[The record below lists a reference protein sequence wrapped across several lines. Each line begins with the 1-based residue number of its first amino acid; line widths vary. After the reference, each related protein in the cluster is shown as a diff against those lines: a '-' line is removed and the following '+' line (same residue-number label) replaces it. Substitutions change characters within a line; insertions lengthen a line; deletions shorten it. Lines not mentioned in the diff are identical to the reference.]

1 MADFNITALIGADVK
16 NFKDGMSEAKGA
28 FADFKKEA
36 SNTMAVVGDALA
48 KGGKAMTTGITL
60 PVVGGVAA
68 AVKSFADLEQILGG
82 VEKLFGDSANAVIRN
97 SESAYRRAGVSG
109 VDYMEQVTSFS
120 ATLLAGLEGDTVK
133 AAEYADKA
141 IVDMAD
147 NANTFGTNIGDI
159 QNAYQG
165 FAKDNYSML
174 DNLKLGFGGTA
185 GEMARL
191 VNESGVMGDA
201 FEATAENVKEIPFD
215 QLIEAIHVTQT
226 EMGITG
232 TTAKEAA
239 ETVSGSYDTM
249 IAAGKDFIAG
259 LGNVNTDTLE
269 NFHVLSESIETFVG
283 NVKGVLSTIWDNLPF
298 EEWQKWLGVIVAS
311 IGPVMWAIG
320 TLVGTFSKIIGAI
333 KFVLGGLAALKGG
346 FVAVKAGTAVASGPM
361 ATLGAA
367 LGAITAPMWIVI
379 GVVAAL
385 IGAFVYLW
393 KTNEEFRNKVIE
405 IWNAI
410 LDFLLPII
418 ETIKT
423 FIMDTWNNL
432 VTWWAENQEGIKNKL
447 VEVWNA
453 IVDFIM
459 PIVQAIVDFL
469 KETWETIATWW
480 SENQEA
486 MRETVDTVWNAIKSI
501 FDSVVTLITGIVEA
515 GLELIRKFW
524 DRWGTVITTIVE
536 VAWEFIKSVFSGA
549 LDNILTVVSSVID
562 QIKNVFQFAMDFIEN
577 LVNTILAIISGD
589 WEGALNG
596 IQGMVD
602 AFKTFVSDTF
612 GTLMD
617 TAEELV
623 QNGIDAITGFFDSL
637 ADIDLWGAGKAI
649 IDGFLGGLKSAY
661 DGVKTFVGGIAGWI
675 AENKGPISYDKKLLI
690 GAGQAIMQ
698 GLDRGLTDK
707 FKDVQR
713 NVSSMAGSI
722 SDAVTD
728 ASAMGNNLNNALA
741 SSVGGNYNMTAN
753 GQLTINQQ
761 PAFINL
767 DLGGRSYRAFVED
780 ISNAQSQNV
789 RFEESYSL

>member
-1 MADFNITALIGADVK
+1 MQL
-16 NFKDGMSEAKGA
+16 
-28 FADFKKEA
+28 
-36 SNTMAVVGDALA
+36 
-48 KGGKAMTTGITL
+48 
-60 PVVGGVAA
+60 
-68 AVKSFADLEQILGG
+68 
-82 VEKLFGDSANAVIRN
+82 
-97 SESAYRRAGVSG
+97 
-109 VDYMEQVTSFS
+109 
-120 ATLLAGLEGDTVK
+120 
-133 AAEYADKA
+133 
-141 IVDMAD
+141 
-147 NANTFGTNIGDI
+147 
-159 QNAYQG
+159 
-165 FAKDNYSML
+165 
-174 DNLKLGFGGTA
+174 GTA
-185 GEMARL
+185 SEMARL
-191 VNESGVMGDA
+191 VNESGIMGES
-201 FEATAENVKEIPFD
+201 FEATAENVKDIPFD

-239 ETVSGSYDTM
+239 ETVSGSFDTM
-249 IAAGKDFIAG
+249 VAAGKNLVAG
-259 LGNVNTDTLE
+259 LGNANADVW
-269 NFHVLSESIETFVG
+269 VLYDELLQTVVTFVD
-283 NVKGVLSTIWDNLPF
+283 NVKGVLKTMWDNLPI
-298 EEWQKWLGVIVAS
+298 EDWKKWLGVIVVAA
-311 IGPVMWAIG
+311 GPVMM
-320 TLVGTFSKIIGAI
+320 
-333 KFVLGGLAALKGG
+333 VLGGLIKG
-346 FVAVKAGTAVASGPM
+346 VKTAMGVFKL
-361 ATLGAA
+361 LGAVFS
-367 LGAITAPMWIVI
+367 LLTSPIGLILVAIGLLV
-379 GVVAAL
+379 
-385 IGAFVYLW
+385 GAFVYLW
-393 KTNEEFRNKVIE
+393 TTNEEFRNKVIE

-453 IVDFIM
+453 IVEFIM

-515 GLELIRKFW
+515 GLELIRQFW

-536 VAWEFIKSVFSGA
+536 VAWEFIKSIFSGA

-612 GTLMD
+612 GNLMD

-707 FKDVQR
+707 FKDVKR

-722 SDAVTD
+722 ADAVTD

>member
-1 MADFNITALIGADVK
+1 M
-16 NFKDGMSEAKGA
+16 
-28 FADFKKEA
+28 
-36 SNTMAVVGDALA
+36 
-48 KGGKAMTTGITL
+48 
-60 PVVGGVAA
+60 
-68 AVKSFADLEQILGG
+68 
-82 VEKLFGDSANAVIRN
+82 
-97 SESAYRRAGVSG
+97 
-109 VDYMEQVTSFS
+109 
-120 ATLLAGLEGDTVK
+120 
-133 AAEYADKA
+133 
-141 IVDMAD
+141 
-147 NANTFGTNIGDI
+147 
-159 QNAYQG
+159 
-165 FAKDNYSML
+165 
-174 DNLKLGFGGTA
+174 FGGTA

-191 VNESGVMGDA
+191 VNESGVMGES
-201 FEATAENVKEIPFD
+201 FEATAENVKDIPFD

-232 TTAKEAA
+232 TTAQEAA

-259 LGNVNTDTLE
+259 LGNVNSDTLE

-298 EEWQKWLGVIVAS
+298 AEWQKWVGVIVVAA
-311 IGPVMWAIG
+311 GPVMLALSGLIKGVETAMKTFKLLGSVFSLLTSPVGLILVAIG
-320 TLVGTFSKIIGAI
+320 L
-333 KFVLGGLAALKGG
+333 
-346 FVAVKAGTAVASGPM
+346 
-361 ATLGAA
+361 
-367 LGAITAPMWIVI
+367 
-379 GVVAAL
+379 L

-393 KTNEEFRNKVIE
+393 TTNEEFRNKITE

-432 VTWWAENQEGIKNKL
+432 SAWWSENQEGIKNKL
-447 VEVWNA
+447 LDVWNA
-453 IVDFIM
+453 IVEFIM

-486 MRETVDTVWNAIKSI
+486 MRETVNTVWNAIKSI

-515 GLELIRKFW
+515 GLELIRQFW

-536 VAWEFIKSVFSGA
+536 VAWEFIKSIFSGA

-637 ADIDLWGAGKAI
+637 ADIDLWEAGKAI

-661 DGVKTFVGGIAGWI
+661 DGVKDFVGGIAGWI

-707 FKDVQR
+707 FKDVKR

-722 SDAVTD
+722 AHAVTD
-728 ASAMGNNLNNALA
+728 ASNMGNSLNNALA

>member
-16 NFKDGMSEAKGA
+16 NFKDGMRDAKSA
-28 FADFKKEA
+28 FSDFKKEA
-36 SNTMAVVGDALA
+36 SNTMAEVGDALA
-48 KGGKAMTTGITL
+48 KGGRAMTTGITL
-60 PVVGGVAA
+60 PVVAGVTA
-68 AVKSFADLEQILGG
+68 AVKSFADLEQIVGG

-120 ATLLAGLEGDTVK
+120 ATLLAGLDGDTVK

-191 VNESGVMGDA
+191 VNESGIMGDS
-201 FEATAENVKEIPFD
+201 FEATAENVKDIPFD
-215 QLIEAIHVTQT
+215 QLIEAINVTQT

-239 ETVSGSYDTM
+239 ETVSGSFDSM
-249 IAAGKDFIAG
+249 VAAAKNLVAG
-259 LGNVNTDTLE
+259 LGDPNADIEVM
-269 NFHVLSESIETFVG
+269 FQVLGETVEIFAG
-283 NVKGVLSTIWDNLPF
+283 NVKRVLKTMWDNLPL
-298 EEWQKWLGVIVAS
+298 EDWQKWIGVIVVS
-311 IGPVMWAIG
+311 IGPVMLVLSGLIKGVETVIGIFKLLGTVFSLLTSPIGLIVVAIG
-320 TLVGTFSKIIGAI
+320 LLV
-333 KFVLGGLAALKGG
+333 
-346 FVAVKAGTAVASGPM
+346 
-361 ATLGAA
+361 
-367 LGAITAPMWIVI
+367 
-379 GVVAAL
+379 
-385 IGAFVYLW
+385 GAFVYLW
-393 KTNEEFRNKVIE
+393 NTNEEFRNKVIE

-423 FIMDTWNNL
+423 FIMDTWSNL
-432 VTWWAENQEGIKNKL
+432 STWWTENQDGIKNKL
-447 VEVWNA
+447 LEVWNA
-453 IVDFIM
+453 IVEFIM
-459 PIVQAIVDFL
+459 PIVQAIADFL
-469 KETWETIATWW
+469 KATWDTIATWW

-486 MRETVDTVWNAIKSI
+486 MKTTVDTVWNAIKSI

-515 GLELIRKFW
+515 GLELIKQFW

-536 VAWEFIKSVFSGA
+536 VAWEFIKGIFSGA

-577 LVNTILAIISGD
+577 LVDTVLAIISGD

-637 ADIDLWGAGKAI
+637 ADIDLWAAGKAI
-649 IDGFLGGLKSAY
+649 IDGFLGGLKSSY
-661 DGVKTFVGGIAGWI
+661 DGVKDFVGGIAGWI

-722 SDAVTD
+722 AHAVTD
-728 ASAMGNNLNNALA
+728 ASNMGNSLNNALA

-780 ISNAQSQNV
+780 ISNAQSQNM

>member
-16 NFKDGMSEAKGA
+16 NFKDGMREAKSA

-36 SNTMAVVGDALA
+36 GQTMAEVGDALA

-60 PVVGGVAA
+60 PFVAGVTAAVKSYADLEQVVGGVN
-68 AVKSFADLEQILGG
+68 
-82 VEKLFGDSANAVIRN
+82 KLFGDSADSVIKN
-97 SESAYRRAGVSG
+97 SESAYKRAGVSG

-141 IVDMAD
+141 IVDMSD
-147 NANTFGTNIGDI
+147 NAATFGTDI
-159 QNAYQG
+159 SEIQRAYQG
-165 FAKDNYSML
+165 FAKDNYQML

-201 FEATAENVKEIPFD
+201 FEATAENVKDIPFD

-239 ETVSGSYDTM
+239 ETVSGSFDSM
-249 IAAGKDFIAG
+249 VAAAKNLVAG
-259 LGNVNTDTLE
+259 LGDPNADVE
-269 NFHVLSESIETFVG
+269 VMFQVLGETVEIFAG
-283 NVKGVLSTIWDNLPF
+283 NVKRVLKTMWDNLPL
-298 EEWQKWLGVIVAS
+298 EDWQKWLGVIVVS
-311 IGPVMWAIG
+311 IGPVMLALSGLIKGVKTVISTFKLLGSVFSLLTSPIGLIVVAIG
-320 TLVGTFSKIIGAI
+320 LLVG
-333 KFVLGGLAALKGG
+333 AL
-346 FVAVKAGTAVASGPM
+346 
-361 ATLGAA
+361 
-367 LGAITAPMWIVI
+367 
-379 GVVAAL
+379 
-385 IGAFVYLW
+385 VYLW
-393 KTNEEFRNKVIE
+393 NTNEEFRNKVIE

-423 FIMDTWNNL
+423 FIMDTWNAIS
-432 VTWWAENQEGIKNKL
+432 TWWAENQEGIKNTIMNT
-447 VEVWNA
+447 WNA
-453 IVDFIM
+453 IVEFLM
-459 PIVQAIVDFL
+459 PIVQAIADFI
-469 KETWETIATWW
+469 KETWEVISSWW
-480 SENQEA
+480 SDNQEA

-515 GLELIRKFW
+515 GLEQIRQFW
-524 DRWGTVITTIVE
+524 DRWGTVITAIVQ
-536 VAWEFIKSVFSGA
+536 VAWAFIKSIFSNT
-549 LDNILTVVSSVID
+549 LNNILSVVSGVIN
-562 QIKNVFQFAMDFIEN
+562 QIKIIFQFAMDFIKN
-577 LVNTILAIISGD
+577 LVNTVLSFIRGD
-589 WEGALNG
+589 WEGVLDG
-596 IQGMVD
+596 IKGMAS
-602 AFKTFVSDTF
+602 AFGTYIGDTF
-612 GTLMD
+612 GNMMNV
-617 TAEELV
+617 AKELV
-623 QNGIDAITGFFDSL
+623 GNGINAVKGFFDQL
-637 ADIDLWGAGKAI
+637 WDIDLAAAGRAI

-661 DGVKTFVGGIAGWI
+661 ENVKDFIGGIGEWI

-722 SDAVTD
+722 ADAVTD

-753 GQLTINQQ
+753 GQLSINQQ
-761 PAFINL
+761 PAYINL
-767 DLGGRSYRAFVED
+767 TLGQNAYNVFVED
-780 ISNAQSQNV
+780 ISNKQNASV
-789 RFEESYSL
+789 QLDLAYL

>member
-16 NFKDGMSEAKGA
+16 NFKDGMSEAKSA

-36 SNTMAVVGDALA
+36 GKTMAEVGDALE

-185 GEMARL
+185 SEMARL
-191 VNESGVMGDA
+191 VNESGIMGDS
-201 FEATAENVKEIPFD
+201 FEATAENVKDIPFD

-259 LGNVNTDTLE
+259 LGNVNSDTLE
-269 NFHVLSESIETFVG
+269 NFHVLSESIETFIG
-283 NVKGVLSTIWDNLPF
+283 NVKRVLSTMWDNLPF
-298 EEWQKWLGVIVAS
+298 EDWQKWLGVIVVS

-320 TLVGTFSKIIGAI
+320 TLITTILKISGAI
-333 KFVLGGLAALKGG
+333 KFVLGGLSALKGG
-346 FVAVKAGTAVASGPM
+346 FIAMKAGTTVASGAM
-361 ATLGAA
+361 ASLGAT
-367 LGAITAPMWIVI
+367 LGAITAPMWVVI

-385 IGAFVYLW
+385 VGAFIYLW
-393 KTNEEFRNKVIE
+393 KTNEDFRNKVIE
-405 IWNAI
+405 IWNTISA
-410 LDFLLPII
+410 FLVGTF

-423 FIMDTWNNL
+423 FIMDTWNNIL
-432 VTWWAENQEGIKNKL
+432 AWWAENQDGIKNKL
-447 VEVWNA
+447 LEVWNA
-453 IVDFIM
+453 IVEFIM
-459 PIVQAIVDFL
+459 PIVQAIADFL
-469 KETWETIATWW
+469 KETWDTIATWW

-486 MRETVDTVWNAIKSI
+486 IKETVSVVWTAIQSI
-501 FDSVVTLITGIVEA
+501 FDSVLTLISEVVERV
-515 GLELIRKFW
+515 LTNIKNFW
-524 DRWGTVITTIVE
+524 DEWGTTITTLVTA
-536 VAWEFIKSVFSGA
+536 AWEIIKSVFSTT
-549 LDNILTVVSSVID
+549 LDAILTVVSSVIE
-562 QIKNVFQFAMDFIEN
+562 QIENTFQFAMDFIQG
-577 LVNTILAIISGD
+577 LVSTVLALISGD
-589 WEGALNG
+589 WEGALEG
-596 IQGMVD
+596 IQDMVD

-612 GTLMD
+612 ENLMNTAGDLVEDGINAVKDLFD
-617 TAEELV
+617 T
-623 QNGIDAITGFFDSL
+623 L
-637 ADIDLWGAGKAI
+637 ADIDLWEAGKAI
-649 IDGFLGGLKSAY
+649 IDGFLGGLKNAY
-661 DGVKTFVGGIAGWI
+661 DGVKDFVGGIAGWI

-722 SDAVTD
+722 AHAVTD
-728 ASAMGNNLNNALA
+728 ASNMGNSLNNALA

-753 GQLTINQQ
+753 GQLTISQQ